1 MNGLVN
7 QANLLEYQLRL
18 FLLNDGDVAA
28 LVADRVFPAPA
39 PQNSVM
45 PLITLQRISTDRDYV
60 LEGRTGLAGALIQI
74 DCWADAPEYAG
85 TYGTAK
91 HVADTVR
98 LKLESYFGYM
108 GAVRIREVTIATDS
122 DMFETMDR
130 TRRVSADYRIYY
142 DEVITLPSPRAPI

>member
-18 FLLNDGDVAA
+18 FLLNDNDVAT

-45 PLITLQRISTDRDYV
+45 PLITLQRVSADREYA
-60 LEGRTGLAGALIQI
+60 LEGRVGMAGALVQV

-85 TYGTAK
+85 SYGVAK
-91 HVADTVR
+91 QVAEVVR
-98 LKLESYFGYM
+98 LKLESLMGYM
-108 GAVRIREVTIATDS
+108 GVLRIYEITIASES

-130 TRRVSADYRIYY
+130 TRRVSADYRIWYA
-142 DEVITLPSPRAPI
+142 EKTSLS